1 MKFWGLNNMAFLLTL
16 LLTPFHGYFF
26 YSLWL
31 LWKKGTD
38 KLNWYQGLHFAIS
51 ANVVVHFWIQFF
63 NFI

>member
-1 MKFWGLNNMAFLLTL
+1 MAYLL
-16 LLTPFHGYFF
+16 LLTVLTAFHSYFF

-31 LWKKGTD
+31 LWRKGTD

-51 ANVVVHFWIQFF
+51 ANVVVHFWIQFL